1 MKAPSWSA
9 LLTLAIVLAGC
20 AASARETTIKTSLI
34 AVQAAD
40 GAFVAYDK
48 THQEEI
54 VAHATSLEDGKAKL
68 AAYRAKQDTVRKAF
82 VVAYTAI
89 GVAATVNDDHSLAGM
104 QLALQQV
111 LTAVAALTSGAVAE
125 LTGGKP

>member
-1 MKAPSWSA
+1 MRAPSATA
-9 LLTLAIVLAGC
+9 LLALAIVLCGC
-20 AASARETTIKTSLI
+20 AASTRETTIKTSLL

-48 THQEEI
+48 THQMEI
-54 VAHATSLEDGKAKL
+54 VERATSLESGRAEL
-68 AAYRAKQDTVRKAF
+68 AAYRKKQDEVRKAF

-104 QLALQQV
+104 QLALRQV
-111 LTAVAALTSGAVAE
+111 LAAVAALT
-125 LTGGKP
+125 GGKP